1 MVGTFVPGAGN
12 PLNGIAVGTD
22 PGVPQGFKDP
32 AAFQWEPRFG
42 FALSLFESGK
52 TVLRGHGGVY
62 HSSRTGG
69 GTTGGNLVSNPPFQ
83 RNITI
88 DFGAIDNLANL
99 TSTALERPTGLNA
112 VEVNTKVPTIYNYSL
127 GIQQDIGHGTIV
139 EISYVGSLARHLGER
154 RNINAIRDGMRFV
167 DLRPENRNP
176 FSTTNALGT
185 GALGDDFLRPFQ
197 GYGDINV
204 VMGRAVRTITRCRSR
219 SSADTQKASSMGSP
233 TPGTRRLIMRLM
245 TPTT

>member
-1 MVGTFVPGAGN
+1 MLYRPFCVNGTPATDSCPTSKRRAQNPITGQLLTNTALVGTFVPGAGN
-12 PLNGIAVGTD
+12 KLNGIAVGTD

-88 DFGAIDNLANL
+88 DFGTIDNLANL
-99 TSTALERPTGLNA
+99 ASTALERPTGLNA
-112 VEVNTKVPTIYNYSL
+112 VEIQTKTPTVYNYSL
-127 GIQQDIGHGTIV
+127 GIQQDIGYGTIV

-154 RNINAIRDGMRFV
+154 RNINAIPDGARFV
-167 DLRPENRNP
+167 DLHPENRNP
-176 FSTTNALGT
+176 FSTTSALGN
-185 GALGDDFLRPFQ
+185 GPWAMISCAPS
-197 GYGDINV
+197 
-204 VMGRAVRTITRCRSR
+204 RATATS
-219 SSADTQKASSMGSP
+219 T
-233 TPGTRRLIMRLM
+233 
-245 TPTT
+245 